1 MDQTFGF
8 NSPAMGGPAPF
19 GSASSRL
26 AKPRF
31 TKKKYT
37 PANLSIGFE
46 NDDRSFNPFLP
57 VSQPP
62 EGTSGSGVVNPGPSD
77 SNADVYRNAGF
88 AFGASKASTNGN
100 PFTPTFAS
108 NPFYSNSQGIIE
120 PDKDLVGE
128 IRNLKIESQQH
139 INDPGNM
146 NGKETGNSE
155 TKGMDELLASK
166 LPEEVENKL
175 KIKSEENAVRSQKG
189 DSLKFKL
196 SGSSK
201 LHDSFVSGDNV
212 DGGAERME
220 LLNEMNKL
228 NIKDG
233 ATDQL
238 KNPAFEGVESFGRA
252 SDNELHD
259 RLKNLHLKETMNP
272 NLGNDNF
279 NFGGCGNTVIQSD
292 GINNSQHGGLSDQ
305 VQKDLPPFTKT
316 ANEMETE
323 PFGRKNSIFSCSVPS
338 ELNFQAERSEV
349 SSSGQSGIMPSCSPN
364 YARPATFGPEA
375 PFMDRPG
382 KTAEFSF
389 SGMMQHVEFKT
400 PNSKGSLNRKIET
413 KRDPTKDTKLKKK
426 WKHRKSISI
435 SIPPNTGQCYFL
447 AESLE
452 ENVESSESYSPM
464 DISPYQET
472 TADNISRGTS
482 VTSDEALSLN
492 DNYASSE
499 SHPMVSND
507 IADEDLID
515 ATQHLNINENNVY
528 NDKEK
533 VEPLHPGVC
542 VEEDYISGAE
552 TESFLSAT
560 DHLDCSTDSFVT
572 AAENEVS
579 SSSTVERQD
588 INGGNANLEDTC
600 QSKFIFAASS
610 TAQCPSPSVTRHRKK
625 KSHARHGSDLSN
637 SVSSAKVP
645 YSPYSLSSF
654 QVSGASSLSLNKT
667 KNVDMPAFSRQS
679 QGKSQPLK
687 EKEVKLEANSAT
699 AQSMAA
705 LEACEKWRLRGNQ
718 AYASGDLSRAED
730 YYTQGA
736 NCISQSE
743 TSRNALQALTLCYSN
758 RAATRMSL
766 GRMKEALDD
775 CLTAIRLDPNF
786 LKVQLRAANCYLSL
800 GETENASRHFMK
812 CLEMGS
818 KSCVERKVLEDASEG
833 LEKAL
838 KVSECMK
845 QSATLLGRGTS
856 NDAVCAL
863 AVIADAL
870 VISPCS
876 EKLLEMKAD
885 ALLMLRKYE
894 EVIQLCELTLAS
906 AELNAFRS
914 DVDLK
919 MLDASKIQ
927 NTASFRLWCCSVTVK
942 AYFYLG
948 KLEEAV
954 NFLNKEEKSMPS
966 MESGGTFALESSIP
980 LAATI
985 RELLRLKAAG
995 NEAFQSGKHAEAIE
1009 HYSAAISWNVESRP
1023 FAAICFCNRAAAY
1036 RAVGQILDAIA
1047 DCSLSIALDGNY
1059 VKAISRRASLLEM
1072 IRDYGQAA
1080 SDLRRL
1086 ISLLTRQ
1093 MENKINQSDKSFFMS
1108 EIRQTQQKL
1117 LTMEEEDRKEIPLNM
1132 YLILGVDPSAASSEI
1147 KRAYR
1152 KAALKHHPDK
1162 AGQLLSKNDNADD
1175 GIWKE
1180 IAEEVCIDADR
1191 LFKMIGEAYAL
1202 LSDPAKRSR
1211 YDIEEET
1218 RNSQNRGNRGSTM
1231 KTHMDSY
1238 NSQFE
1243 RSGNRWQRSAVWRA
1257 YGNFQPRE
1265 SDRSQSNWYS

>member
-1 MDQTFGF
+1 MDQPFGF

-19 GSASSRL
+19 GSAPSRL

-31 TKKKYT
+31 TKKKYA
-37 PANLSIGFE
+37 PPNLSIGFE
-46 NDDRSFNPFLP
+46 NDDRSFNPFRP
-57 VSQPP
+57 VSPP
-62 EGTSGSGVVNPGPSD
+62 EDTSGVVNPGPSD
-77 SNADVYRNAGF
+77 SNADVYRNVGF

-100 PFTPTFAS
+100 PFPSAFAS
-108 NPFYSNSQGIIE
+108 NPFSPKVDTNSHGIIE

-128 IRNLKIESQQH
+128 MRNLRIESQQQH

-155 TKGMDELLASK
+155 TKGIDELLASK

-175 KIKSEENAVRSQKG
+175 KIKSEGNT

-201 LHDSFVSGDNV
+201 LHDSFVSGGNV

-238 KNPAFEGVESFGRA
+238 KNPAFEGVESFGRT

-259 RLKNLHLKETMNP
+259 RLKDLHLKETMNP
-272 NLGNDNF
+272 NLGNDNV
-279 NFGGCGNTVIQSD
+279 NVGGCGNSVIQSD
-292 GINNSQHGGLSDQ
+292 DINNSQHGGLSDQ

-323 PFGRKNSIFSCSVPS
+323 IFGSKNSIFSCSVPP

-349 SSSGQSGIMPSCSPN
+349 SSSGQSSIMLSCSPN
-364 YARPATFGPEA
+364 YAQPSIFGPES
-375 PFMDRPG
+375 PFMDRTG
-382 KTAEFSF
+382 KTVDFSF
-389 SGMMQHVEFKT
+389 SGMMQHAEFKT

-426 WKHRKSISI
+426 KWKHRKSISI
-435 SIPPNTGQCYFL
+435 SIPMNIGQGYFRTD
-447 AESLE
+447 SWE
-452 ENVESSESYSPM
+452 ENVESSEAYSPM

-472 TADNISRGTS
+472 PAENSRETS

-515 ATQHLNINENNVY
+515 ATRDLNINENNVKY
-528 NDKEK
+528 NEKEK
-533 VEPLHPGVC
+533 VEPLHFHPSVC
-542 VEEDYISGAE
+542 VEEGYISGAE

-560 DHLDCSTDSFVT
+560 DQLDRCTDSFVT

-588 INGGNANLEDTC
+588 INGGNTNLEDTC
-600 QSKFIFAASS
+600 QSKFIFAASP
-610 TAQCPSPSVTRHRKK
+610 TAQCQSPLVTRHQKK
-625 KSHARHGSDLSN
+625 KNHARYGSDLSN

-645 YSPYSLSSF
+645 YSPFSLSSF

-667 KNVDMPAFSRQS
+667 KKVDMPAFSRQS
-679 QGKSQPLK
+679 PGTSQPVN
-687 EKEVKLEANSAT
+687 EKEVKLEANSTT

-736 NCISQSE
+736 NCISQRE

-786 LKVQLRAANCYLSL
+786 LKAQLRAANCYLSL

-845 QSATLLGRGTS
+845 QSATLLGRRMS

-906 AELNAFRS
+906 ADLNAFRT

-1009 HYSAAISWNVESRP
+1009 HYSAAISCNVESRP

-1108 EIRQTQQKL
+1108 EIRQRQQKL

-1132 YLILGVDPSAASSEI
+1132 YLILGVDPSASSSEI

-1175 GIWKE
+1175 GTWKE
-1180 IAEEVCIDADR
+1180 IAEEVSRDADR

-1211 YDIEEET
+1211 YDLEEET
-1218 RNSQNRGNRGSTM
+1218 RNSLNRGNRGNTM
-1231 KTHMDSY
+1231 KTHMDSHNY
-1238 NSQFE
+1238 QFE
-1243 RSGNRWQRSAVWRA
+1243 RSVNRWQRSDIWRA
-1257 YGNFQPRE
+1257 FGNYQPRE
-1265 SDRSQSNWYS
+1265 SERSHSNWYS